1 MVQAKMPHPHM
12 TKLKYALAGAGVSLA
27 VLFGSKLA
35 GRISKRAEESR
46 AKQVTSKADDN
57 TKRKT

>member
-1 MVQAKMPHPHM
+1 MHIGKPIGHSHEASVVHAKMPHPHM

-35 GRISKRAEESR
+35 GRISKGGKKSE
-46 AKQVTSKADDN
+46 Q
-57 TKRKT
+57 